1 MQYRIIEYTYESS
14 KINYKVD
21 TRVATNQEWQEN
33 STSFD
38 KLKDAEDWILAR
50 IAAVKDKIVTNR
62 VVLPTVYE

>member
-14 KINYKVD
+14 KINYKVE